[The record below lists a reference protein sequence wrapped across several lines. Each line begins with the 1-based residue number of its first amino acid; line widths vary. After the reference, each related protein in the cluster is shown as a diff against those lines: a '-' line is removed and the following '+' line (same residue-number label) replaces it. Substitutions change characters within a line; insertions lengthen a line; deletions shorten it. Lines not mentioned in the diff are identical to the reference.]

1 MKPIT
6 DSTLVSEIVEATKP
20 IVIKFEAKW
29 CQLCKAMTPIMLE
42 VEKELGDQ
50 LAFYTANV
58 EHCQL
63 ITQRYKISQ
72 IPGLLAIEG
81 GMVTAIKTGDTS
93 KQEVLGWIKNAFP
106 SLRSK

>member
-6 DSTLVSEIVEATKP
+6 DSTLVAAIGAVTTP

-29 CQLCKAMTPIMLE
+29 CQPCKVMTPIILE
-42 VEKELGDQ
+42 VEKEFAGRLT
-50 LAFYTANV
+50 FFSANV

-72 IPGLLAIEG
+72 IPGLLAIENG
-81 GMVTAIKTGDTS
+81 IVTAIKTGAMR
-93 KQEVLGWIKNAFP
+93 KQEILEWISMAFP
-106 SLRSK
+106 SLRST